1 MGKRQVCQRRG
12 RGGSVF
18 LSPSWNR
25 VGKVKYHAP
34 LKEETSSTV
43 EFVIK
48 DIVHDSGRGAPVAII
63 KSASGLKSFMVAPE
77 GTYVGQKIHFGSESF
92 VDVGNVIP
100 VGRIPEGTFICNIE
114 GRPGDGGKFVRS
126 AGGYATLVSH
136 SAGNVLVQF
145 PSGQVKPIPEGCRA
159 TVGIVA
165 SGGMVEKP
173 KLKAGVNF
181 HRFKA
186 RSVKYPRV
194 RGKAMSSYAH
204 PHGGGNH
211 PTGGRPVS
219 RNAPPG
225 QKVGI
230 IASRRTGRTKR

>member
-1 MGKRQVCQRRG
+1 MGKPQVLQRRG

-18 LSPSWNR
+18 INPSWNKIGR
-25 VGKVKYHAP
+25 VKYPAVSP
-34 LKEETSSTV
+34 EEKNSTV

-48 DIVHDSGRGAPVAII
+48 NIVHESGRGAPVAII
-63 KSASGLKSFMVAPE
+63 RSSSGTKSIMIAPE
-77 GTYVGQKIHFGSESF
+77 GTYVGQKVHFGSESF
-92 VDVGNVIP
+92 IDVGNVLP
-100 VGRIPEGTFICNIE
+100 LEKIPEGTLICNIE
-114 GRPGDGGKFVRS
+114 GRPGDGGSYVKS
-126 AGGYATLVSH
+126 AGAYATLVSH

-145 PSGQVKPIPEGCRA
+145 PSGTIRPFQNLCRA

-165 SGGMVEKP
+165 SGGMAEKP

-181 HRFKA
+181 HKYRV

-194 RGKAMSSYAH
+194 RGKAMSPYAH

-225 QKVGI
+225 QKVGM
-230 IASRRTGRTKR
+230 IAPSRTGRTKR

>member
-1 MGKRQVCQRRG
+1 MGKPQVLQRRG

-25 VGKVKYHAP
+25 IGKVKYHTP
-34 LKEETSSTV
+34 LKEEGSSSV

-48 DIVHDSGRGAPVAII
+48 DIVHESGRGAPVAKVVSGSGT
-63 KSASGLKSFMVAPE
+63 KSLMIAPE
-77 GTYVGQKIHFGSESF
+77 GTYVGQKVYFGRESF
-92 VDVGNVIP
+92 VDVGNVLP
-100 VGRIPEGTFICNIE
+100 VGKIPEGTMVCNIE
-114 GRPGDGGKFVRS
+114 GRPGDGGSYVRS
-126 AGGYATLVSH
+126 AGGYAMVVSH
-136 SAGNVLVQF
+136 SAGEVLVRF
-145 PSGQVKPIPEGCRA
+145 PSGTIKPFMEGCRA

-173 KLKAGVNF
+173 MLKAGTNYHKYKV
-181 HRFKA
+181 

-194 RGKAMSSYAH
+194 RGKAMSPYAH

>member
-1 MGKRQVCQRRG
+1 MGKRQVLQRRG

-18 LSPSWNR
+18 LAPSWNR
-25 VGKVKYHAP
+25 VGKVRYHLTLPEEKY
-34 LKEETSSTV
+34 SSM
-43 EFVIK
+43 EFMVK
-48 DIVHDSGRGAPVAII
+48 DIVHDQGRGAPVAIV
-63 KSASGLKSFMVAPE
+63 KGNGTTTLMVAPE
-77 GTYVGQKIHFGSESF
+77 GIYVGQKLMFGAMAF

-100 VGRIPEGTFICNIE
+100 LEKIPEGTMICNIE
-114 GRPGDGGKFVRS
+114 GMPGDGGRFVRS

-136 SAGNVLVQF
+136 SGKTALVQF
-145 PSGQVKPIPEGCRA
+145 PSGTVRAFDGRCRA

-165 SGGMVEKP
+165 SGGMTEKP
-173 KLKAGVNF
+173 VLKAGSNY
-181 HRFKA
+181 HKYRA

-194 RGKAMSSYAH
+194 RGKAMSPYAH

-230 IASRRTGRTKR
+230 IASRRTGRRKK

>member
-1 MGKRQVCQRRG
+1 MA
-12 RGGSVF
+12 
-18 LSPSWNR
+18 PSWNR
-25 VGKVKYHAP
+25 VGKVRYHLTLPEEKY
-34 LKEETSSTV
+34 SSM
-43 EFVIK
+43 EFMVK
-48 DIVHDSGRGAPVAII
+48 DIVHDQGRGAPVAIV
-63 KSASGLKSFMVAPE
+63 KGNGTTTLMVAPE
-77 GTYVGQKIHFGSESF
+77 GIYVGQKLMFGAMAF

-100 VGRIPEGTFICNIE
+100 LEKIPEGTMICNIE
-114 GRPGDGGKFVRS
+114 GMPGDGGRFVRS

-136 SAGNVLVQF
+136 SGKTALVQF
-145 PSGQVKPIPEGCRA
+145 PSGTVRAFDGRCRA

-165 SGGMVEKP
+165 SGGMTEKP
-173 KLKAGVNF
+173 VLKAGSNY
-181 HRFKA
+181 HKYRA

-194 RGKAMSSYAH
+194 RGKAMSPYAH

-230 IASRRTGRTKR
+230 IASRRTGRRKK